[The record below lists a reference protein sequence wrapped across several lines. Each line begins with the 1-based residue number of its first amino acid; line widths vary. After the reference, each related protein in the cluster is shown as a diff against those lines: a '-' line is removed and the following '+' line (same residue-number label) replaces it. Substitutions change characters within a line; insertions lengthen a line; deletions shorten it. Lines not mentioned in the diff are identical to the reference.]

1 MSTHKKTETT
11 MQQPR
16 AAATDTLTKTAKKGD
31 IELSEEELKRSAGGI
46 IVVCD
51 KIKPV

>member
-11 MQQPR
+11 MQQPGT
-16 AAATDTLTKTAKKGD
+16 AVTDALTKTTKKCD
-31 IELSEEELKRSAGGI
+31 IELSEEELKRSVGGI

-51 KIKPV
+51 KIKPL